1 MLSWESGRNA
11 LPARVL
17 FNLNTTDMSKFEPK
31 SPSKVVI
38 IPRPPVSDKDNDK
51 RKSGEEE
58 AATDT
63 SSFRNRIRRF
73 PLRKTG
79 VAVIVGRSRCQP

>member
-17 FNLNTTDMSKFEPK
+17 FNLNTTDMSK

-58 AATDT
+58 AATGT
-63 SSFRNRIRRF
+63 SEEPGSGEGQAE
-73 PLRKTG
+73 LQK
-79 VAVIVGRSRCQP
+79 

>member
-17 FNLNTTDMSKFEPK
+17 FNLNITDMSQFEPK

-38 IPRPPVSDKDNDK
+38 IPRPPVSDKDKDK

-58 AATDT
+58 PATGT
-63 SSFRNRIRRF
+63 SEEPGSGEGQAE
-73 PLRKTG
+73 LQK
-79 VAVIVGRSRCQP
+79 